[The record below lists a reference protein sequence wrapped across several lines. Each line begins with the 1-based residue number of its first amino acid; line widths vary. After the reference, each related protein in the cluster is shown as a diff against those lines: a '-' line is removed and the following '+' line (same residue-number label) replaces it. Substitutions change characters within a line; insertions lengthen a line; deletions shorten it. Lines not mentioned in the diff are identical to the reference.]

1 MTKSKIRKIV
11 KELLTEFLANASQKD
26 GISFWEEDS
35 RRKLLG
41 EWYCKDRPSMVMD
54 FGIREN
60 YFVINI
66 SEMFESDVSVHTET
80 YPLHNGDADRLFYF
94 IRHGKIEELVFD
106 GEFDGEG
113 EGVEEEGAFLEW
125 RDLVFYRNPGSKS
138 FYEETQKE
146 MDESLRVDNEFD
158 PQVDNL

>member
-1 MTKSKIRKIV
+1 MTKAKIRKFV
-11 KELLTEFLANASQKD
+11 KELLTEFLTKTSPKD
-26 GISFWEEDS
+26 GVSFWEEDS

-66 SEMFESDVSVHTET
+66 SEMLESDISVRTET

-94 IRHGKIEELVFD
+94 IRNGKIEELVFD
-106 GEFDGEG
+106 GYFDGEG
-113 EGVEEEGAFLEW
+113 EEDGAYLEW
-125 RDLVFYRNPGSKS
+125 HELSFYRNPGSKS
-138 FYEETQKE
+138 FYEESQKE
-146 MDESLRVDNEFD
+146 MDESILAMDEDFNSSNIN
-158 PQVDNL
+158 P